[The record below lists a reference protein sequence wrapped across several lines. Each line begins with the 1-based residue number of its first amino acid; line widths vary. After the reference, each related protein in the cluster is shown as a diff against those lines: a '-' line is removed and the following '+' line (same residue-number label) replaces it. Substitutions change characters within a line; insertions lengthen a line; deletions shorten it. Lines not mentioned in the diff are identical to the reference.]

1 MRTWLVGES
10 VENILKILRMEDKW
24 SILKILNMEIL
35 SMEKIWRDAE
45 EKTLLNVDIGRV
57 PIFSPNVWSTA
68 YDVIWSASTKFSGPR
83 AFRLKALVWF
93 W

>member
-57 PIFSPNVWSTA
+57 PIFSPNIWSTA
-68 YDVIWSASTKFSGPR
+68 YDVI
-83 AFRLKALVWF
+83 
-93 W
+93 